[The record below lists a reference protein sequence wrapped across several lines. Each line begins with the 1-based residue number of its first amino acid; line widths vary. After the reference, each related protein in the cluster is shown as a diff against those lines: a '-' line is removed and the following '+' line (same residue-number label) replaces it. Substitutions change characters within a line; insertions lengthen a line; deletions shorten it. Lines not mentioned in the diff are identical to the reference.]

1 MQQRLLETS
10 LKHTALCQQV
20 HALRQRHVKLKTD
33 LNALKEEE
41 HNMEAKVAQLWQ
53 VPSWFV
59 ITDFNTETSTDFNET
74 TSE

>member
-1 MQQRLLETS
+1 M
-10 LKHTALCQQV
+10 

-33 LNALKEEE
+33 LCVLKEEE